1 MLSHSGILREIDF
14 IIDGRG
20 VTHHAYTI
28 VFRDGERAT
37 VKVPTLINEQ
47 EAALSVSAQGAKP
60 VAWITA
66 DAIESLQADGMCAL
80 AAGRKQSAVYSVPI
94 YTNHVPAQGAV
105 MVDELAQETRRVDG
119 NHSLGAGALAEA
131 LMPFLSALHSPAH
144 SGEQEF
150 RPCVIH
156 YEDGDYSQMVIED
169 CPTVTGHPPVAVEA
183 LYDLNDRERIVG
195 FQWYGR
201 RPAPAHSGEAEAWR
215 YDIQYGP
222 DGEANYAWV
231 YRGKEMVATVK
242 THHAIAIVNA
252 MNGTPAHS
260 GEREALERIRDLAS
274 LGQAHGLSADAYCE
288 EIAGIA
294 RAALEAKQP

>member
-1 MLSHSGILREIDF
+1 M
-14 IIDGRG
+14 
-20 VTHHAYTI
+20 
-28 VFRDGERAT
+28 T
-37 VKVPTLINEQ
+37 VE
-47 EAALSVSAQGAKP
+47 AKP
-60 VAWITA
+60 VAWRYRPAKENVWQYSEGEYPNQISGWINEPLYSGA
-66 DAIESLQADGMCAL
+66 D
-80 AAGRKQSAVYSVPI
+80 Y
-94 YTNHVPAQGAV
+94 
-105 MVDELAQETRRVDG
+105 
-119 NHSLGAGALAEA
+119 
-131 LMPFLSALHSPAH
+131 LSALHSPAH

-252 MNGTPAHS
+252 MNGTPAHR
-260 GEREALERIRDLAS
+260 GEREELDIDSLAAEFMDGFTNGNGVWAEMPDYHKGMYREGVKC
-274 LGQAHGLSADAYCE
+274 LL
-288 EIAGIA
+288 
-294 RAALEAKQP
+294 AALEAKQP